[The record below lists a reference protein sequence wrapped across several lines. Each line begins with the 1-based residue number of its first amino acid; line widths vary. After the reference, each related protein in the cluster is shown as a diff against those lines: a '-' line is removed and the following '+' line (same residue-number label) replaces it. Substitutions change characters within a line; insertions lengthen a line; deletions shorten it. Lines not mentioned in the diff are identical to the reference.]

1 MKTSA
6 KIEKTSLGGT
16 CMMEKRK
23 ELLLYAGWICLYILC
38 VGLGTV
44 GNMEGVGKVFF
55 VLTSLIFFL
64 PGAWLLGMGIKNKNR
79 KTVLRVRII
88 AICSLALTVI
98 VFCANVAAAAAG
110 SVSPFLNDLLNLVS
124 APMFCSQYWI
134 LSLFCWACLLSA
146 SFVKKVES

>member
-6 KIEKTSLGGT
+6 KIEKTSLGGII
-16 CMMEKRK
+16 MMEKRK

-110 SVSPFLNDLLNLVS
+110 AVSPFLNDLLNLVS

-146 SFVKKVES
+146 SFVKKS